1 MIKSTKKKELK
12 MKKIDTTIN
21 FGGFYE
27 SIHHGNIESII
38 ESYYEDGNYPEYNYD
53 NIDYKKTELSYIQDY
68 CYKFTDYISNE
79 YKFNIKFENLKL
91 WSPSEYNF
99 NTDKIDCQVN
109 KSQSNKLINHFKKD
123 DDFLEHLR
131 DRTQSYDGYQSFY
144 TFDDALNNKNNIL
157 IMYLLEYLSNEFN
170 EKQVIYGEIEFEI
183 HLLKE
188 KKVA

>member
-1 MIKSTKKKELK
+1 

-27 SIHHGNIESII
+27 SIHDSNIESLI
-38 ESYYEDGNYPEYNYD
+38 ESYNEEGNYPEYNFE
-53 NIDYKKTELSYIQDY
+53 NIDYKNTNKSYIEDY
-68 CYKFTDYISNE
+68 CYKFTNYIFNE
-79 YKFNIKFENLKL
+79 YGFNIKFENLKL

-109 KSQSNKLINHFKKD
+109 KFQSNKLINHFKKD
-123 DDFLEHLR
+123 DDFLEYLEGITR
-131 DRTQSYDGYQSFY
+131 SYDGYQSFY

-170 EKQVIYGEIEFEI
+170 KKQVMYGEIEFEI
-183 HLLKE
+183 YLLKQ

>member
-1 MIKSTKKKELK
+1 

-27 SIHHGNIESII
+27 SIHDSNIESLI
-38 ESYYEDGNYPEYNYD
+38 ESYNEEGNYPEYNFE
-53 NIDYKKTELSYIQDY
+53 NIDYKNTNKSYIEDY
-68 CYKFTDYISNE
+68 CYKFTNYI
-79 YKFNIKFENLKL
+79 FN
-91 WSPSEYNF
+91 EYNF

-109 KSQSNKLINHFKKD
+109 KFQSNKLINHFKKD
-123 DDFLEHLR
+123 DDFLEYLEGITR
-131 DRTQSYDGYQSFY
+131 SYDGYQSFY

-170 EKQVIYGEIEFEI
+170 KKQVMYGEIEFEI
-183 HLLKE
+183 YLLKQ